1 MTERLD
7 HTNERFEQRFHPR
20 RFENVCLLAFGD
32 DFKSDDL
39 SFLNTGVESMV
50 GAGISGF
57 VFELTQF
64 YRLGD
69 FEEGL
74 GHLVRCIPLVHRTGG
89 VLNWLHGGRFVQE
102 WRRLKLLGIPPES
115 FETEREAVEG
125 LRAVLKAA
133 RIRTDLVQRLA
144 NCGVSAAQIANIAG
158 LLESDVRRIAA
169 GQEEPSDGVALL
181 LSSALDS
188 LSMQKISAKRPEG
201 VA

>member
-1 MTERLD
+1 MTERLN
-7 HTNERFEQRFHPR
+7 HTNERFEERFHPR
-20 RFENVCLLAFGD
+20 RLENVCILAFSD

-39 SFLNTGVESMV
+39 SLLNTGVESMI

-57 VFELTQF
+57 SFELTQF
-64 YRLGD
+64 YRFGD

-74 GHLVRCIPLVHRTGG
+74 GHLVWCIPLVYRTGA

-102 WRRLKLLGIPPES
+102 WRRLKLLGIPPEN

-125 LRAVLKAA
+125 LRAVLNAA

-144 NCGVSAAQIANIAG
+144 NCGVSAAQVADIAG
-158 LLESDVRRIAA
+158 LFESDVRRIAA
-169 GQEEPSDGVALL
+169 GQEEPSDTVALL

-188 LSMQKISAKRPEG
+188 LSMKRIPAKRPEG
-201 VA
+201 AA